1 MPIYIAYVI
10 IKWNKSVQH
19 ICVSN
24 SYALLQLQLGREGAP
39 NLASTGHE
47 KTIKMKLLIWQNEMG
62 GAKGMDSLKEEWPQH
77 FNSRNFY
84 ENAPF
89 PGLSLALAF
98 FLLILF
104 FFSPAEPRPLDGTAA
119 AENKNKGLIRS
130 RGFGGNGAG
139 RVRGQMHENLTSPWH
154 LTCHLSYSSELEN
167 FSFSRT
173 LNWSWGFPPL
183 LRLTANSD
191 NILKS
196 LSGRE
201 ECIFI
206 E

>member
-1 MPIYIAYVI
+1 MSSIYMRQQQLYVTTAPTWPGRGTELDQDWPRKDNKNKI
-10 IKWNKSVQH
+10 INLTER
-19 ICVSN
+19 N
-24 SYALLQLQLGREGAP
+24 GRWVVAVEP
-39 NLASTGHE
+39 R
-47 KTIKMKLLIWQNEMG
+47 G
-62 GAKGMDSLKEEWPQH
+62 GRMDSLKEERPQH

-84 ENAPF
+84 ENARCPASAGF
-89 PGLSLALAF
+89 LFVLSSFFYFF
-98 FLLILF
+98 FL
-104 FFSPAEPRPLDGTAA
+104 SHAHGTAA
-119 AENKNKGLIRS
+119 AENKNKGLIS
-130 RGFGGNGAG
+130 RGSRGYGGNGAA

-154 LTCHLSYSSELEN
+154 LTCHLSYSYSLPLSELEN
-167 FSFSRT
+167 FSFSRV
-173 LNWSWGFPPL
+173 FPSL

>member
-1 MPIYIAYVI
+1 M
-10 IKWNKSVQH
+10 
-19 ICVSN
+19 
-24 SYALLQLQLGREGAP
+24 
-39 NLASTGHE
+39 
-47 KTIKMKLLIWQNEMG
+47 KML
-62 GAKGMDSLKEEWPQH
+62 
-77 FNSRNFY
+77 
-84 ENAPF
+84 PF
-89 PGLSLALAF
+89 PDFLWLWLSF
-98 FLLILF
+98 FKFYF
-104 FFSPAEPRPLDGTAA
+104 FFPPAEPRPLDGTAA